1 MLLVV
6 SCMSVHHIPV
16 LLNEVLRVL
25 EPKENE
31 IFIDGTLGGGG
42 HAEKILERLGAGGKL
57 IGIDADESAIKKA
70 EEKIGGDKRVIFVHG
85 NYADIPK
92 IIADMKIE
100 RVDGIFLDLGF
111 SSLQIDGG
119 GRGFSFTAS
128 DEPLDMRYGKS
139 GSGISARSII
149 NSWNKDELARIFRKL
164 GEERYAGRIARRIV
178 EIRKRAPIETAGAL
192 ADAVLSAIP
201 RSRKLNKR
209 VRTIHPATRVFQA
222 VRIAVNRELENLETA
237 LLSAPDCLAP
247 GGRLAVISFHSLED
261 RIVKNHFRML
271 ASDGIGEILTKKPVM
286 PSFEEIKANSRS
298 RPAKL
303 RAFRVNNIFKI

>member
-111 SSLQIDGG
+111 SSLQI
-119 GRGFSFTAS
+119 GRAS
-128 DEPLDMRYGKS
+128 CR
-139 GSGISARSII
+139 
-149 NSWNKDELARIFRKL
+149 
-164 GEERYAGRIARRIV
+164 ERV
-178 EIRKRAPIETAGAL
+178 
-192 ADAVLSAIP
+192 
-201 RSRKLNKR
+201 
-209 VRTIHPATRVFQA
+209 
-222 VRIAVNRELENLETA
+222 
-237 LLSAPDCLAP
+237 
-247 GGRLAVISFHSLED
+247 
-261 RIVKNHFRML
+261 
-271 ASDGIGEILTKKPVM
+271 
-286 PSFEEIKANSRS
+286 
-298 RPAKL
+298 
-303 RAFRVNNIFKI
+303 